1 MLSEPVLRVV
11 YCTCFTTKI
20 LAKIFH
26 FFHFIYGIDSA
37 VLPAFEWLLMFCYY
51 NMLHLLYTAD
61 TAKLNGYV
69 IDQFVVD
76 SIV

>member
-1 MLSEPVLRVV
+1 
-11 YCTCFTTKI
+11 
-20 LAKIFH
+20 
-26 FFHFIYGIDSA
+26 
-37 VLPAFEWLLMFCYY
+37 MFCYH